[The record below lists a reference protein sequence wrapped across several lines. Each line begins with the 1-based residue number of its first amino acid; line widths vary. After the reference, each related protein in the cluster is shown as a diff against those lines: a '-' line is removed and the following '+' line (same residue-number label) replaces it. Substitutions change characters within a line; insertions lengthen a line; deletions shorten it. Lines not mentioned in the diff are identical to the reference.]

1 MNLRLLYLPHSLADI
16 TLWEDRSDPLIGKIQ
31 QMLIDHHLYHGPITS
46 KYDATTSQAILLFQE
61 EENLPAT
68 GLVDG
73 VTYCR
78 LHQATSRQIIPLP
91 ATKRADFALPR
102 ANILITESSRQLT
115 LFNGNDPIHQYPIG
129 IGKSATPTPLGDYSI
144 ALKHMNPGGMLGTRW
159 LGLNYDSY
167 GIHGTNQP
175 WLIGTM
181 GNMISHGCIRMHN
194 SNVEELFTL
203 VKVGTPVYIRN

>member
-1 MNLRLLYLPHSLADI
+1 MNLRIHYLPHSLAN
-16 TLWEDRSDPLIGKIQ
+16 LVMKEDLEHPIVGEIQ
-31 QMLIDHHLYHGPITS
+31 ELLAKRHIYHAHIS
-46 KYDATTSQAILLFQE
+46 NKYDMATSQAVTLFQE
-61 EENLPAT
+61 EQHLPAT
-68 GLVDG
+68 GIMDG

-78 LHQATSRQIIPLP
+78 LLESKAHDINVIAPVQ
-91 ATKRADFALPR
+91 RADSALPR
-102 ANILITESSRQLT
+102 ANILITTSSRRLT

-129 IGKSATPTPLGDYSI
+129 IGKSATPTPLGNYAI
-144 ALKHMNPGGMLGTRW
+144 ALKLMNPGGALGSRW

-181 GNMISHGCIRMHN
+181 VSHGCIRMHN
-194 SNVEELFTL
+194 NSVEELFPL

>member
-1 MNLRLLYLPHSLADI
+1 MNVRMLYLPHSLADLVI
-16 TLWEDRSDPLIGKIQ
+16 REDMEHPIVGKIQ
-31 QMLIDHHLYHGPITS
+31 ELLTKHNIYHSHINN
-46 KYDATTSQAILLFQE
+46 KYDMATSQAVALFQE
-61 EENLPAT
+61 EQGLPAT
-68 GLVDG
+68 GMMDG

-78 LHQATSRQIIPLP
+78 LQQGRINEIQTLP
-91 ATKRADFALPR
+91 RVQRADSTLPR
-102 ANILITESSRQLT
+102 ANILISNSSRRLT

-129 IGKSATPTPLGDYSI
+129 VGKPGTPTPLGNYSI
-144 ALKHMNPGGMLGTRW
+144 ALKLMNPGGALGTRW

-181 GNMISHGCIRMHN
+181 VSHGCIRMHN